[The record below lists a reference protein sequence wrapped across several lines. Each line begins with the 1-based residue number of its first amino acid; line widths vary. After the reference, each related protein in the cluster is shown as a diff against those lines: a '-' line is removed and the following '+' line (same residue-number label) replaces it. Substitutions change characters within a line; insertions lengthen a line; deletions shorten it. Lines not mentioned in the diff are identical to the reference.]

1 MHSSSETL
9 DIKLRK
15 LTNPELFYTITIEQL
30 TLKLYL
36 TIIYSGSPSIS
47 VEIRELITLVSLTCA
62 GVVIAFAFW
71 GMAYSLMYIT
81 GNITDIRTYLLQG
94 HWDLVV
100 MCIFIF
106 VLFLALIP
114 LRLKKDWKPHGVYS
128 AFIIS
133 LFAEMFGFPLSLY
146 FISSLLG
153 VTLVEESFMRYVV
166 NIGMPFGY
174 FVILTGVLL
183 IIFGWR
189 EVYRNKERLATGS
202 VYRLVRHPQYLGLIL
217 VAAGW
222 GVFWPTIP
230 VIILLPILIALYY
243 RLSKKEDKVMAEKFG
258 EQYERWAQRTP
269 MLIPRI

>member
-1 MHSSSETL
+1 MVTL
-9 DIKLRK
+9 I
-15 LTNPELFYTITIEQL
+15 
-30 TLKLYL
+30 
-36 TIIYSGSPSIS
+36 
-47 VEIRELITLVSLTCA
+47 SLTCA

-94 HWDLVV
+94 HWDLVL

-106 VLFLALIP
+106 VVFLALIP
-114 LRLKKDWKPHGVYS
+114 LRLKKDWKSHGVYT

-153 VTLVEESFMRYVV
+153 VTLMEESFMRYVV
-166 NIGMPFGY
+166 NIGMPLGY
-174 FVILTGVLL
+174 FVILIGVLF

-189 EVYRNKERLATGS
+189 EVYRNKEGLATGN
-202 VYRLVRHPQYLGLIL
+202 VYRFVRHPQYLGLIL

-222 GVFWPTIP
+222 AVFWPTIP
-230 VIILLPILIALYY
+230 VLVLLPILVVLYY
-243 RLSKKEDKVMAEKFG
+243 RLSKKEDRILAKKFG
-258 EQYERWAQRTP
+258 EKYKRWAQRTP